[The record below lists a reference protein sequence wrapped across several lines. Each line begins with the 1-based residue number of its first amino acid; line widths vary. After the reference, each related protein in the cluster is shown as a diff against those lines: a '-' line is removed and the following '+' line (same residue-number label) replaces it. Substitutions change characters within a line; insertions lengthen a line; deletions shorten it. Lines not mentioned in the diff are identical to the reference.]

1 MTRNDFLTFES
12 YYHHMRMLMLF
23 LDIDEIDMADVIA
36 NADHE
41 TALCIFS
48 QLECMKMGYTF

>member
-1 MTRNDFLTFES
+1 MSREDFLTLES
-12 YYHHMRMLMLF
+12 YYHHMRMLMLI

-41 TALCIFS
+41 NALSIFS
-48 QLECMKMGYTF
+48 QLEAMKNGYTY